1 MQERVSHTTSLLIA
15 LKIVIIFLITILS
28 HKDDEKRSRRVEKLS
43 KKLRHYEEAC
53 KNEEER
59 SRSRNPEKREVK
71 NNERLERARRRVE
84 QIRTIISSIDPA
96 NLNSSNVNA
105 ENNAGPS
112 TSSNEVTAQ
121 SSDLPFSPETVRLLS
136 NSIANC
142 LQPCNLINKVLN
154 EVYAII
160 PQVMEHASDGLTSNI
175 DQQDQQ
181 QQTEVPK
188 NTTATNTSNANTPL
202 LDRNSNQEIEEL
214 FKEAAKELEKMNEI
228 VNSNKMETSTSSS
241 FTGITQIE
249 RVFKNI
255 NDSAISDATIVD
267 MNSSRN
273 SQDQLDSSF
282 PEESM
287 NEEHFK
293 VVTPPKSMRSR
304 ESSIEIHDVSSVMS
318 DDSRDWTILSQD
330 ELSIEPVPV
339 QRNVDPKTGAIPK
352 NINQVSV
359 DAEIQTNEDKA
370 DSIKS
375 VSIETQT
382 PSSLLSG
389 MNQQQLQASVQ
400 KSIDI
405 VQKSIESIH
414 KSIETTIAQK
424 PENIPK
430 VEVPVE
436 QPKSV
441 TEKEI
446 PVEQPKV
453 VPEVNMRRDIYP
465 NLQPSA
471 PVIPETSQANLNA
484 ARLSQINDNKKPQQK
499 FEPAVVVYDPNPK
512 INSAVHTMM
521 NMGFSNEGNS
531 V

>member
-1 MQERVSHTTSLLIA
+1 M
-15 LKIVIIFLITILS
+15 
-28 HKDDEKRSRRVEKLS
+28 
-43 KKLRHYEEAC
+43 RHYEEAC

-59 SRSRNPEKREVK
+59 SRSKHSEKREYK
-71 NNERLERARRRVE
+71 NNERLEKARRRVE

-96 NLNSSNVNA
+96 NLSSSNVNPV
-105 ENNAGPS
+105 NNADPTPS
-112 TSSNEVTAQ
+112 TSSNEAPQ
-121 SSDLPFSPETVRLLS
+121 SADLPFSPETVRLLS
-136 NSIANC
+136 NAIANC

-160 PQVMEHASDGLTSNI
+160 PQVMEHATDVITSNV

-228 VNSNKMETSTSSS
+228 VNSNKMESSTSSN

-267 MNSSRN
+267 MNDSKN
-273 SQDQLDSSF
+273 SLDQLDSSF
-282 PEESM
+282 PEKSM
-287 NEEHFK
+287 DEEHFK
-293 VVTPPKSMRSR
+293 IGTPQKSMRSR

-330 ELSIEPVPV
+330 ELSIEPVPAP
-339 QRNVDPKTGAIPK
+339 RNVDPKTGAIPK
-352 NINQVSV
+352 NLNQVTV
-359 DAEIQTNEDKA
+359 DAENQTNENKS
-370 DSIKS
+370 DSTKS
-375 VSIETQT
+375 ISIETQT
-382 PSSLLSG
+382 PSSLLNG
-389 MNQQQLQASVQ
+389 INQQQLQESVQ
-400 KSIDI
+400 KSMEI

-414 KSIETTIAQK
+414 KSMETSIAQK
-424 PENIPK
+424 PESEQD
-430 VEVPVE
+430 EVGPVE

-441 TEKEI
+441 TEKEVI
-446 PVEQPKV
+446 VKQPKV
-453 VPEVNMRRDIYP
+453 VPEINPVAVNMRRDIYP
-465 NLQPSA
+465 NLQPTA

-484 ARLSQINDNKKPQQK
+484 ASLHPINNKKPQQK

-512 INSAVHTMM
+512 INTAVHTMM